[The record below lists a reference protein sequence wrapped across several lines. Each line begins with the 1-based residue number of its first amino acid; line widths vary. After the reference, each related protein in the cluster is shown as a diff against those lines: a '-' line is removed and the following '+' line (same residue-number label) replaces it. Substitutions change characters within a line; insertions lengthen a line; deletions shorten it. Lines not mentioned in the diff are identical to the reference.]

1 MNKYEVGVLGNAR
14 PRPMAARQ
22 VARDNPVWVQAVA
35 DMVAGGEKIS
45 AAAADL
51 PQNFTAAGGEKMSAA
66 PASERK
72 NVTALHE
79 SELFAYG
86 IGQSWVFRFQ
96 TRRSAAR
103 FAQGD
108 WRYVQY
114 TVRDCFLRN
123 TTQYYA
129 VEMLEEGDAAANT
142 AELTA
147 NRLRY
152 LINFYLDRAV
162 CTGERQPLPLP
173 AETVVEWYAQERA
186 KRAAEAAR
194 AKQMLAGH
202 KAYQAAKQKLLHAE
216 SLQAKA
222 DVDGDKARAAALT
235 DEIKDCR
242 AALALLLDAL
252 GVTDDVLHPVP
263 RCAMCG
269 DHGILSNGRL
279 CPCVKGNEAAIRRY
293 WRRERG
299 EEHA

>member
-22 VARDNPVWVQAVA
+22 AARDNPVWSRRSRHGARAVRKLAQLQQICRKTSPRQAVRKRA
-35 DMVAGGEKIS
+35 
-45 AAAADL
+45 L
-51 PQNFTAAGGEKMSAA
+51 
-66 PASERK
+66 PASERE

-114 TVRDCFLRN
+114 TVRDCFCG
-123 TTQYYA
+123 TQTQYYA

-173 AETVVEWYAQERA
+173 AETVVECTRRSVRSVRRKRRA
-186 KRAAEAAR
+186 RN
-194 AKQMLAGH
+194 
-202 KAYQAAKQKLLHAE
+202 
-216 SLQAKA
+216 
-222 DVDGDKARAAALT
+222 
-235 DEIKDCR
+235 
-242 AALALLLDAL
+242 
-252 GVTDDVLHPVP
+252 
-263 RCAMCG
+263 RCLRG
-269 DHGILSNGRL
+269 
-279 CPCVKGNEAAIRRY
+279 IRRI
-293 WRRERG
+293 RRRG
-299 EEHA
+299 RSCCKRNRCRQRRT

>member
-35 DMVAGGEKIS
+35 GMVAGGEKIS

-51 PQNFTAAGGEKMSAA
+51 PQNFTAAGGEKTGAA
-66 PASERK
+66 PASERE
-72 NVTALHE
+72 NVTALPE

-162 CTGERQPLPLP
+162 YAGERQPLPLP

-202 KAYQAAKQKLLHAE
+202 KAYQAARQKLLHAE

-222 DVDGDKARAAALT
+222 DVDGDKARAAALA

-263 RCAMCG
+263 RCTMCG

-279 CPCVKGNEAAIRRY
+279 CPCVKGNDAAIRRY

-299 EEHA
+299 EENA

>member
-1 MNKYEVGVLGNAR
+1 MNKYEVGMLGNAR

-35 DMVAGGEKIS
+35 DMVAGGEKTVIQG
-45 AAAADL
+45 ADVAE
-51 PQNFTAAGGEKMSAA
+51 NFTAAGGEKTGGS
-66 PASERK
+66 PASERE
-72 NVTALHE
+72 NVTTLPE

-96 TRRSAAR
+96 TRRTAAR
-103 FAQGD
+103 FVQSD

-114 TVRDCFLRN
+114 TVLDCFLRN
-123 TTQYYA
+123 TTQHYA
-129 VEMLEEGDAAANT
+129 VEMREEDDTAVNT

-162 CTGERQPLPLP
+162 CAGERQPLPLP

-186 KRAAEAAR
+186 KRAANAAQ

-202 KAYQAAKQKLLHAE
+202 KEYQAARQKLLHAE
-216 SLQAKA
+216 SMQAKA
-222 DVDGDKARAAALT
+222 DVDGDKARAAALA
-235 DEIKDCR
+235 DEVKDCR

-252 GVTDDVLHPVP
+252 GVTEDVLHPAP
-263 RCAMCG
+263 HCAVCG
-269 DHGILSNGRL
+269 DRGILSNGRL

-299 EEHA
+299 EENA

>member
-35 DMVAGGEKIS
+35 DMVAGGEKMS
-45 AAAADL
+45 AAPADL
-51 PQNFTAAGGEKMSAA
+51 PQNFTAAGGEKTGAA
-66 PASERK
+66 PASKRE
-72 NVTALHE
+72 NVTAMHE

-162 CTGERQPLPLP
+162 YAGERQPLPLP

-202 KAYQAAKQKLLHAE
+202 KAYQAARQKLLHAE

-222 DVDGDKARAAALT
+222 DVDGDKARAAALA

-263 RCAMCG
+263 RCTMCG

-279 CPCVKGNEAAIRRY
+279 CPCVKGNDAAIRRY

-299 EEHA
+299 EENA